1 MVRTAALAI
10 LLFVGACSDKPAATT
25 ADDADSD
32 ARQALADI
40 DDLNESVANLEETVN
55 QQQQEIEELQAAT
68 DEHDSRIKAASDKA
82 DQAQADVDDV
92 KQRIHDP
99 E

>member
-1 MVRTAALAI
+1 MVRTAALAFM
-10 LLFVGACSDKPAATT
+10 LFLGACSNKPAALT

-32 ARQALADI
+32 ARQALADV
-40 DDLNESVANLEETVN
+40 DDLNESVANLEDTVN
-55 QQQQEIEELQAAT
+55 QQQQEIEELQADA
-68 DEHDSRIKAASDKA
+68 DDHDARIKAATDKA
-82 DQAQADVDDV
+82 DQAQSDVDNV